1 MLMWVRLIVGCMQ
14 TRTAATLVRTVQL
27 SASAPAQRCAAVTSN
42 STLCPTC
49 CRLTP
54 PNCMYQRVATVLTAK
69 VRISAVVRQIALT
82 LVLYFLYFPMSR
94 EIRTNLPSCRGTGP
108 QSKTKFPWPA
118 ANGRRRVGRFSRFG
132 KAHSCHQHTH
142 SSLTLCIMTPCARS
156 NSSSCSESHRCHNSS
171 VCYLVV
177 ISRHHHYPAAAA
189 AAVCVCVCVT
199 GAACV
204 GCRYIDVNLISSL
217 SPNLQLLTKLTSL

>member
-1 MLMWVRLIVGCMQ
+1 MWVRLIVGCVQ

-49 CRLTP
+49 CRPTP

-69 VRISAVVRQIALT
+69 VR
-82 LVLYFLYFPMSR
+82 
-94 EIRTNLPSCRGTGP
+94 EIRPNLPSCRGTGP

-118 ANGRRRVGRFSRFG
+118 ANGRRRVGRFIRFG

-189 AAVCVCVCVT
+189 AAAVCVCVCV
-199 GAACV
+199 
-204 GCRYIDVNLISSL
+204 
-217 SPNLQLLTKLTSL
+217 